1 MASQNLDLKKL
12 LPPATRNELLDS
24 LVSNMFNRFVSEEQS
39 VLVNGRI
46 GKNTVGDAPIQASN
60 LDREVNA
67 MIPALYFKSGT
78 EENIFT
84 FEDMLNRLY
93 ALDTDVT
100 SLRTWMAEQSFNYT
114 YPINYDKFINY
125 ANYYWIQ
132 WSAVGPAFNPL
143 NHPDYYVIENPK
155 KTDLIKLPVELATTG
170 PIRFW
175 ANNRP
180 LETFT
185 ISFQS
190 NQNYTITSKFGTVDT
205 GLNQVG
211 VLSAITSGAENL
223 ITVTDGTDPLISFV
237 ITVGGLHFSAGDYFT
252 LDITYFTSTVLI
264 SLTAS
269 NSIGKGTIS
278 GVETLSP
285 YMKIDG
291 VTVAIG
297 ERILVKDQIDSTE
310 NGIYI
315 VALGTRWT
323 RADDANTLDYFK
335 DGSSVYVKNG
345 TLNGAK
351 TFIASGTYPSLTFST
366 DGFTSIG
373 PLNDW
378 QKYNTWIHREELF
391 ALEASGIKFA
401 SYVQATRPIIEYNN
415 TLELNNAT
423 LNGYPCQPG
432 QGPSYVQT
440 KTAFGQIPQF
450 NLYRYDGTHCGSTS
464 GIFYYV
470 EDPDFTTD
478 SALKKRVKTTANYDY
493 IFGMGIKD
501 TEGRL
506 LYYKDG
512 QDLKSVWREGVIASE
527 HTLPIIFSGGYNR
540 GSLHVDHIF
549 ASADNQGWTA
559 KALTPTTFSITG
571 TRSGFVG
578 NATIGIQFACDDIAL
593 TITSGLTPFVVGE
606 FFTFIVHTTIT
617 PRYVKKNVDGSIVNY
632 PGGIAADIAD
642 GNNDGTWMN
651 PARMFENVERE
662 TRTEVNFG
670 DLLNHTR
677 SVIKNQ
683 NGFVGTSFGINNL
696 RTLNFNPG
704 LGGTIREF
712 GSNFPLLAS
721 MLIQKDVSP
730 LTIIDFAEQQYLTAL
745 SSIDQFMINDF
756 PEYLASISHVGVA
769 DINPNHPDIQRLEEY
784 FEQLRENNEVLK
796 HTFSD
801 TTALV
806 KCWPIT
812 LPMMGLT
819 PAVLPDVTFDRQLGI
834 DTIVHHDGHISSVTS
849 RNMALDRQ
857 LLATVVTRSDGTKSA
872 GIFSESMPP
881 LPHARQLWFKPS
893 TQQLF
898 IFSVDTDAINPTA
911 GVPGDIW
918 YNRNLNEVKIW
929 DMTGNAWI
937 APNVNMTV
945 ASRWTEIS
953 VANIKNSLVI
963 AIENKLYASVSTHQ
977 QINVDIFANTLS
989 GYSSVELAKFSAK
1002 YGYDTFAP
1010 DYLATDP
1017 FTWNYS
1023 LSLPY
1028 ARWYDNYLGY
1038 FESFGFSDVIR
1049 PNLEPWKLGNGT
1061 LPLAVWNATYK
1072 CNVVATANRVSARVV
1087 ATTDV
1092 PALFGFITIDGI
1104 ALLPGDKV
1112 LLQAQA
1118 SPVYNGLYTVSS
1130 VGWSRSSDVL
1140 AYQQTVD
1147 ITDGYEYKGSAWVL
1161 TSTPAIGVLPLVYEQ
1176 ARLWSNQMWDDI
1188 KAVNPTLKLCVNT
1201 RTDELL
1207 PPYVNASS
1215 WGASEALLN
1224 TIPIGVS
1231 NVYSFGQNGPI
1242 ENVWKKSLEYR
1253 YGLCRTAFRLN
1264 PLGFL
1269 DKTWGETYIKVDGNV
1284 RVERNLLAPLS
1295 ASKFLLHGEK
1305 LNIINSYLP
1314 SEVQSRLFGLN
1325 FTSPTPKSFEFEVTH
1340 TADNV
1345 TILSAKV
1352 DGVYQGDIA
1361 VGVLG
1366 SLGIL
1371 IKDMG
1376 IPYELGEKLLATFD
1390 GTNAVYSHVPAM
1402 VKKFKGFGQIFTN
1415 LLRYSYIDTELS
1427 EVSQAYRG
1435 WTVKLTHRLGAMI
1448 RPDTLSINTT
1458 QGVMPSTGF
1467 NVVLKKSSNVRSLW
1481 ISALR
1486 VQLIEM
1492 GSKKLNADGLFIP
1505 SNDASDWVF
1514 RIEGYNAQHPT
1525 VDRYF
1530 LDDTVG
1536 YETFYALNKRTSDI
1550 AWKRCNVKTAFQT
1563 STIPLVLYGLQ
1574 NVINFIYGYI
1584 DRLTELGW
1592 TINGD
1597 NPVTDKETGR
1607 NIDWQLEVE
1616 KLIDRVYGGML
1627 VDEGHIL
1634 NPFMDKLSV
1643 TTPVGLLAKYSDA
1656 NYIDAYSMQAAYDVT
1671 GLNIP
1676 VSNLSVI
1683 RTDDGAITY
1692 SSTPIFSAHVF
1703 MDEYEH
1709 VILMNQKFSDEYS
1722 SAMVFDTFLGLRL
1735 DTAYLSFIRQQTA
1748 NGKPTFD
1755 GFFLS
1760 GNDVKRNMS
1769 SSIDAVGN
1777 YYDANQTFYEPT
1789 TAKHALA
1796 LLGFVKKD
1804 YFNAINVNDTTQF
1817 NFWRGLIQAK
1827 GTNMAIDA
1835 FVNYKKFT
1843 SASTDEYWAYKLATF
1858 GDARERTF
1866 PEVKINPADV
1876 FQKFTKLQFYSRDN
1890 LTYDPLP
1897 LFTQIENIDDTRWYS
1912 IDDLGKGMKFEA
1924 QYITEPDEND
1934 PTLLVPKKIKVTQE
1948 MFNKSQYISLPDIYH
1963 NSEILSSPTS
1973 TTNPTITPTPGT
1985 LNAVTNTARIVNA
1998 KLAWVSAPGTYT
2010 VTGYTW
2016 NNPTKHSP
2024 IKLFDYQDNVLI
2036 DEIGLWH
2043 PAIGIHSAAALE
2055 VVNIIAN
2062 TDPAQYNYSTK
2073 TTNNSQYRTLK
2084 PWGAREVGR
2093 VFWDTSNLA
2102 YIPYYDATIFPS
2114 IDARHARWGALAE
2127 YASID
2132 LYQWTESSVHPS
2144 KYNDLAVA
2152 EEGDSSID
2160 KSVRASGKVAFANY
2174 YKRNRTIT
2182 TRAIAWS
2189 RVGNPGDGLGHPAF
2203 GPAEFTKIL
2212 NKKVLNGGNTL
2223 IADTGRVAD
2232 INLVAGRNFGAWDK
2246 VNNKPVGE
2254 VSIGTVLSYSI
2265 GKANDAS
2272 GPVLPTNVSISAITG
2287 GLFGVRIGA
2296 ISLKKRID
2304 INSVAYLRMMDA
2316 TGFSEDIEI
2325 ADWYSDDLT
2334 TDSVLTLK
2342 FNTFG
2347 LQVLLTR
2354 SITGTISADD
2364 ILNDIVKPTN
2374 DVFVREA
2381 VTYTEIIPLP
2391 TVMVNDVV
2399 ISPYINDVADPDYNI
2414 TEYEWR
2420 TWEVP
2425 TQTQLDADLVSP
2437 NNTWLPYLGNT
2448 ITTTASSTVAA
2459 AMKDASNELTLKSGV
2474 VIKRFTSSWSNWES
2488 LTPVKMETVS
2498 DGVSVV
2504 AFELLETVDKNRLSL
2519 YINGIQVNPDGY
2531 MVNGMIVS
2539 LVNKNGNVYTPNIP
2553 PEGSTITMLYRAY
2566 HPTDKELAFDP
2577 DVADDVTIQIQYKQ
2591 DYQYTELEIRNDDGN
2606 ITGKKYYFWV
2616 QDKSIPQTGKSM
2628 SLEQAKIQLKSGPGA
2643 FTVFSR
2649 LLADPTTKNPNQ
2661 ASYDSCSI
2669 SGLNMYVTKNDSFKL
2684 RMLRDFTLRDDPEE
2698 MSLKNTH
2705 TEWALIRKQQ
2715 SSKIPEKLWGILTDA
2730 VCGMDIGGNILP
2742 SQTRVDYDLRNGTRS
2757 RFGFNSGQI
2766 FADTTLLRTS
2776 VTNTILNTGL
2786 TLHLV
2791 NKTVPDYITALDF
2804 NKSDLWFSNA
2814 TNARVTMNLIWNT
2827 GRALQVNEIFF
2838 SALEDA
2844 LANNYEFSDMFKTS
2858 LITINSATT
2867 ITDQS
2872 IMEQLDE
2879 LY

>member
-12 LPPATRNELLDS
+12 LPSATRNELLDS

-67 MIPALYFKSGT
+67 MIPALYFKSGK

-93 ALDTDVT
+93 ALDTDVPN
-100 SLRTWMAEQSFNYT
+100 LRTWMAEQSFNYT

-125 ANYYWIQ
+125 ANYYWVQ
-132 WSAVGPAFNPL
+132 WSSTGPAFNPL

-155 KTDLIKLPVELATTG
+155 KTDLIKLPVELATTE

-175 ANNRP
+175 TNNRP
-180 LETFT
+180 PETFT

-205 GLNQVG
+205 GLNQTG
-211 VLSAITSGAENL
+211 VLATITSGAENL
-223 ITVTDGTDPLISFV
+223 ITITDGTDPLISFV

-252 LDITYFTSTVLI
+252 LDITYFTSNILI
-264 SLTAS
+264 SLTAA

-297 ERILVKDQIDSTE
+297 ERVLVKDQVDPTE

-315 VALGTRWT
+315 VSLGTKWSL
-323 RADDANTLDYFK
+323 ADDANQAAYFYN
-335 DGSSVYVKNG
+335 GSSVYVKNG
-345 TLNGAK
+345 TANGLK
-351 TFIASGTYPSLTFST
+351 TFVASGTYPSLTFTT
-366 DGFTSIG
+366 DGFTSTG

-378 QKYNTWIHREELF
+378 QKYNTWVHREELF
-391 ALEASGIKFA
+391 TLEASGIHFT

-415 TLELNNAT
+415 TLELNSAT
-423 LNGYPCQPG
+423 LNGYPCQTG
-432 QGPSYVQT
+432 FGPVYEQAKIS
-440 KTAFGQIPQF
+440 FGQIPQF

-478 SALKKRVKTTANYDY
+478 SVLKKRVKTTANYDY
-493 IFGMGIKD
+493 IFGIGIKD

-506 LYYKDG
+506 LYYKDAG
-512 QDLKSVWREGVIASE
+512 QLKSVWREGVIASE

-540 GSLHVDHIF
+540 GTLVVDHIF

-559 KALTPTTFSITG
+559 KVLTPTTFSITG

-578 NATIGIQFACDDIAL
+578 NATVGIQFACDDIAL
-593 TITSGLTPFVVGE
+593 TISNGITPFVAGE

-617 PRYVKKNVDGSIVNY
+617 PRYVKKNVDESIVNY
-632 PGGIAADIAD
+632 PGGIGTDIAD

-651 PARMFENVERE
+651 PARMFENIERE

-683 NGFVGTSFGINNL
+683 NGFVGTSFGVNNL
-696 RTLNFNPG
+696 RTLDFNPG

-745 SSIDQFMINDF
+745 SSVDQFMINDF
-756 PEYLASISHVGVA
+756 PEYLASISHVGVT
-769 DINPNHPDIQRLEEY
+769 DINPNHPDIQRLVEY
-784 FEQLRENNEVLK
+784 FEQLRTDNEVLK

-819 PAVLPDVTFDRQLGI
+819 PRVVPDITFDRELGL
-834 DTIVHHDGHISSVTS
+834 DTIVHHDGHVSSVTP

-857 LLATVVTRSDGTKSA
+857 LLATVVTRSDGSQSA
-872 GIFSESMPP
+872 GIFSESMPAIP
-881 LPHARQLWFKPS
+881 YARQLWFKPS

-898 IFSVDTDAINPTA
+898 MFSVDTDATNPVA
-911 GVPGDIW
+911 GVSGDIW
-918 YNRNLNEVKIW
+918 YNRNLNELKIW
-929 DMTGNAWI
+929 DITGNAWI
-937 APNVNMTV
+937 TPNVNMTV
-945 ASRWTEIS
+945 DSRWTEIS
-953 VANIKNSLVI
+953 IANIKNSLVI

-977 QINVDIFANTLS
+977 QINFDIFSNALS

-1002 YGYDTFAP
+1002 YNYDTFAA
-1010 DYLATDP
+1010 DYSASDP

-1038 FESFGFSDVIR
+1038 FEAAGYHDVIR
-1049 PNLEPWKLGNGT
+1049 PNLEPWKLSDGL
-1061 LPLAVWNATYK
+1061 LPLAVWNAIYK
-1072 CNVVATANRVSARVV
+1072 CNVVATSDRISARVV

-1092 PALFGFITIDGI
+1092 TSLFGIQVIDDT
-1104 ALLPGDKV
+1104 LLFVGDKV

-1118 SPVYNGLYTVSS
+1118 SPIYNGLYIVSS
-1130 VGWSRSSDVL
+1130 VGWSRSSDTL

-1147 ITDGYEYKGSAWVL
+1147 ITDGYEYKGSTWVL
-1161 TSTPAIGVLPLVYEQ
+1161 TSAPAVGVLPLVYEQ
-1176 ARLWSNQMWDDI
+1176 ARLWSNQMWADI
-1188 KAVNPTLKLCVNT
+1188 KAANPTLKLCVNT

-1207 PPYVNASS
+1207 PPYVNPSS
-1215 WGASEALLN
+1215 WGASEAILN
-1224 TIPIGVS
+1224 IIPTGVS
-1231 NVYSFGQNGPI
+1231 NTYSFGQNGPI

-1269 DKTWGETYIKVDGNV
+1269 DKSWGETYIKVEGNV
-1284 RVERNLLAPLS
+1284 RVERNLMSPLS
-1295 ASKFLLHGEK
+1295 SSKFLLHGEK
-1305 LNIINSYLP
+1305 LNVINSYLP
-1314 SEVQSRLFGLN
+1314 SEVQSRIFGLN

-1345 TILSAKV
+1345 TILSAKM
-1352 DGVYQGDIA
+1352 DGVYQGDIQ
-1361 VGVLG
+1361 VGLL
-1366 SLGIL
+1366 SSFGIF
-1371 IKDMG
+1371 IYDMG

-1390 GTNAVYSHVPAM
+1390 GTTAVYSHVPAM
-1402 VKKFKGFGQIFTN
+1402 VKKFKGFGQTFTN

-1467 NVVLKKSSNVRSLW
+1467 NVVLKKSANVRSLW

-1486 VQLIEM
+1486 IQLLEM

-1505 SNDASDWVF
+1505 SNDASDWIF
-1514 RIEGYNAQHPT
+1514 RIEGYNVQHPT
-1525 VDRYF
+1525 VDRYM
-1530 LDDTVG
+1530 LDDTSG
-1536 YETFYALNKRTSDI
+1536 YETFYALNKRTSDNV
-1550 AWKRCNVKTAFQT
+1550 WKRCNTRTAFLT
-1563 STIPLVLYGLQ
+1563 TTIPIAVTGLQ
-1574 NVINFIYGYI
+1574 NVVNFIYGYI

-1634 NPFMDKLSV
+1634 NPFMGKLSV

-1703 MDEYEH
+1703 LDEYEH

-1769 SSIDAVGN
+1769 SSIDAVSN

-1789 TAKHALA
+1789 TAKHALS

-1876 FQKFTKLQFYSRDN
+1876 FQKFTKLQFYSRD
-1890 LTYDPLP
+1890 LPHDPLP

-1924 QYITEPDEND
+1924 QYITE
-1934 PTLLVPKKIKVTQE
+1934 TVTAAHSGYVVL
-1948 MFNKSQYISLPDIYH
+1948 NNIYH
-1963 NSEILSSPTS
+1963 NGDSMSPTV
-1973 TTNPTITPTPGT
+1973 TGG
-1985 LNAVTNTARIVNA
+1985 AVIINA
-1998 KLAWVSAPGTYT
+1998 KLIWVPGAGTYT

-2043 PAIGIHSAAALE
+2043 PAIGIHSANALE
-2055 VVNIIAN
+2055 VVNIISN

-2144 KYNDLAVA
+2144 KYNDLATA

-2182 TRAIAWS
+2182 ARAIAWS
-2189 RVGNPGDGLGHPAF
+2189 KSENGFADGHPAF
-2203 GPAEFTKIL
+2203 GPAEFTK
-2212 NKKVLNGGNTL
+2212 VYVSGNTL
-2223 IADTGRVAD
+2223 IADAGRVAD
-2232 INLVAGRNFGAWDK
+2232 INLAAGRNFGGWDV

-2254 VSIGTVLSYSI
+2254 VSIGSVLSYSI
-2265 GKANDAS
+2265 GVENDLSAPILPS
-2272 GPVLPTNVSISAITG
+2272 GLSISAITN
-2287 GLFGVRIGA
+2287 GLFGVRIGK
-2296 ISLKKRID
+2296 ITIQSYIENE
-2304 INSVAYLRMMDA
+2304 IEYLRMSDT
-2316 TGFSEDIEI
+2316 TGFYQDVEPKTPLTIDSQFDIEF
-2325 ADWYSDDLT
+2325 D
-2334 TDSVLTLK
+2334 K
-2342 FNTFG
+2342 FG
-2347 LQVLLTR
+2347 LKINVVIDPT
-2354 SITGTISADD
+2354 TISTIIAA
-2364 ILNDIVKPTN
+2364 IGTSGSI
-2374 DVFVREA
+2374 FVREA
-2381 VTYTEIIPLP
+2381 VTFTEIIPLSS
-2391 TVMVNDVV
+2391 VMYNNDQTS
-2399 ISPYINDVADPDYNI
+2399 IDYTS

-2448 ITTTASSTVAA
+2448 VTTTASSTIAA
-2459 AMKDASNELTLKSGV
+2459 AMKDAGNELTLKSGV
-2474 VIKRFTSSWSNWES
+2474 VIKRFNSSWSNWES
-2488 LTPVKMETVS
+2488 LVPIKMETVS
-2498 DGVSVV
+2498 DGASVV
-2504 AFELLETVDKNRLSL
+2504 AFELPETIDEHRLSL

-2531 MVNGMIVS
+2531 VANGMIAS

-2616 QDKSIPQTGKSM
+2616 QDKSIPQTGKAM
-2628 SLEQAKIQLKSGPGA
+2628 SLEQAKIQLKSGPNA
-2643 FTVFSR
+2643 FTIFSR
-2649 LLADPTTKNPNQ
+2649 LLADPTIKNVHQ

-2730 VCGMDIGGNILP
+2730 ICGMDIGGNVLP

-2766 FADTTLLRTS
+2766 FADTALLRTS

-2804 NKSDLWFSNA
+2804 NNSDLWFSNA